1 MPAISSIVIISPIAS
16 SLAEALTTVARA
28 AELTRAPEA
37 NSPRPGKAARAVVAD
52 GRAVHDAIEAVL
64 AAPGEAREVARA
76 AYEAVREE
84 IVAGAL
90 EAMPVDRLRDLIR
103 GKVAFAPLIDA
114 GLPTVGRVL
123 AAGPE
128 ALRRVPGV
136 RRKSAR
142 RVLAAASRMRESVE
156 DGTRVRIDPDAR
168 TPEQTALIAALRRY
182 ERARSALKGPDLSPL
197 ASEIGRRLD
206 PAARG
211 ASRRRMLFTLS
222 GRKKLQARDALA
234 ELDAILGSKPVT
246 TARKRLAR
254 AEAELEKAGRD
265 QRAARLWNDYLARPV
280 TYNGLLIEVAELDPA
295 REASQGFLPADIVE
309 QVRVLPLD
317 QSLLKTPLR
326 GYQAFGAK
334 FALVQERVILGDEMG
349 LGKTM
354 QSLAAMCHLA
364 AKGGTHFLV
373 VCPASVVINWTRE
386 VERHT
391 LLEARRLHLP
401 GAKRQAAEQEWAAH
415 GGVAITTFEALRA
428 MPPGLDVPVAMMVV
442 DEAHYAKNPSALRTQ
457 AVSEWAGRSRRAL
470 FLTGT
475 PMENK
480 VAEFRVLVGHL
491 SPDLA
496 ENLDIGDEALD
507 GTRFREQVA
516 PVYLRRNTEDVLSEL
531 PDRLETQEW
540 VALEGAAMRAYRQA
554 VLEGNF
560 MAMRRAAFAPG
571 TVKGSPKLRRLVEI
585 VSEAADGGR
594 KVIVYSYFRDVLET
608 VTGVLAGRD
617 GVCGV
622 PVIGPLTGDIPPA
635 ERQAM
640 VDALTNAAGP
650 AVLVSQ
656 VQAGGVGL
664 NIQAASVIIIAE
676 PQLTPT
682 MEEQAIAR
690 AHRMGQVRPVDV
702 HRLLCED
709 SVDQRVLELLAGK
722 REAFD
727 EYARRSD
734 MANAT
739 PDAVDTGSEAELR
752 RAIVT
757 AERARLRSVLPVRVD
772 QGSAHGP
779 TPEIRSAVTRVMK
792 PGGGSAIGGKRTS
805 GPR

>member
-1 MPAISSIVIISPIAS
+1 
-16 SLAEALTTVARA
+16 VARA
-28 AELTRAPEA
+28 AELTRTSEPVTAQDNPIEA
-37 NSPRPGKAARAVVAD
+37 GPLRPGKAARAVVSD
-52 GRAVHDAIEAVL
+52 GRAVRDAIEAVL
-64 AAPGEAREVARA
+64 AAPGESRDVARR
-76 AYEAVREE
+76 AYEAVRDR
-84 IVAGAL
+84 IVADAL
-90 EAMPVDRLRDLIR
+90 DVMPVDRLRDLIR
-103 GKVAFAPLIDA
+103 GKVTFAPLIEA
-114 GLPTVGRVL
+114 GHETVGQVL
-123 AAGPE
+123 TTGEE
-128 ALRRVPGV
+128 ALRRVPGI
-136 RRKSAR
+136 RRRAAR
-142 RVLAAASRMRESVE
+142 RIMAAAAQLRESVE

-182 ERARSALKGPDLSPL
+182 ERSRSALKGPDLGPL

-211 ASRRRMLFTLS
+211 ASGRRMLFTFS
-222 GRKKLQARDALA
+222 GRKKLQARDALT
-234 ELDAILGSKPVT
+234 ELDAILSSKPVT

-254 AEAELEKAGRD
+254 AEGELEKAGRE
-265 QRAARLWNDYLARPV
+265 QRATRLWNDYIARPV
-280 TYNGLLIEVAELDPA
+280 SYNGLLIEVAELDPA
-295 REASQGFLPADIVE
+295 REASQGFLPADIAE

-317 QSLLKTPLR
+317 QSLLKTRLR

-364 AKGGTHFLV
+364 AKGATHFLV

-401 GAKRQAAEQEWAAH
+401 GVKRQAAEQEWAAK

-428 MPPGLDVPVAMMVV
+428 MPADLDVSPAMMVV
-442 DEAHYAKNPSALRTQ
+442 DEAHYAKNPNALRTQ

-475 PMENK
+475 PMENR
-480 VAEFRVLVGHL
+480 VEEFRVLVGHL
-491 SPDLA
+491 RPAVA
-496 ENLDIGDEALD
+496 ENLDITDEALD

-516 PVYLRRNTEDVLSEL
+516 PVYLRRNQEDVLSEL

-540 VALEGAAMRAYRQA
+540 VALEGAAMRAYRDA
-554 VLEGNF
+554 VVEGNF

-571 TVKGSPKLRRLVEI
+571 TVKGSPKLRRLAEI

-594 KVIVYSYFRDVLET
+594 KVIVFSYFRDVLET
-608 VTGVLAGRD
+608 VMEVLAGRD
-617 GVCGV
+617 GVPGV
-622 PVIGPLTGDIPPA
+622 PVVGPLTGDIAPA

-640 VDALTNAAGP
+640 VDELTNARGP

-656 VQAGGVGL
+656 IQAGGVGL
-664 NIQAASVIIIAE
+664 NIQAASVVIIAE
-676 PQLTPT
+676 PQLTPS

-709 SVDQRVLELLAGK
+709 SVDQRILELLAGK

-734 MANAT
+734 MAKAT
-739 PDAVDTGSEAELR
+739 PDAVGTGSEAELR
-752 RAIVT
+752 HAIVA
-757 AERARLRSVLPVRVD
+757 AERKRLK
-772 QGSAHGP
+772 A
-779 TPEIRSAVTRVMK
+779 A
-792 PGGGSAIGGKRTS
+792 
-805 GPR
+805 

>member
-1 MPAISSIVIISPIAS
+1 
-16 SLAEALTTVARA
+16 VARA
-28 AELTRAPEA
+28 AELTRTSEPAMAAGKPAEA
-37 NSPRPGKAARAVVAD
+37 RSPRPGKAARAVIAD

-64 AAPGEAREVARA
+64 AAPGESREVARR
-76 AYEAVREE
+76 AYEAVRDQV
-84 IVAGAL
+84 VAGAL
-90 EAMPVDRLRDLIR
+90 DVMPVDRLRDLIR
-103 GKVAFAPLIDA
+103 GKVTLAPLIDA
-114 GLPTVGRVL
+114 GLESVGAVL

-128 ALRRVPGV
+128 ALRGTPGV
-136 RRKSAR
+136 RRQTAR
-142 RVLAAASRMRESVE
+142 RVLAAAAQMRESVC
-156 DGTRVRIDPDAR
+156 GATRVRIDPDAR
-168 TPEQTALIAALRRY
+168 TAEQTVLIAALRRY

-211 ASRRRMLFTLS
+211 ASRGAMLCTLS
-222 GRKKLQARDALA
+222 GRKRREARDALT
-234 ELDAILGSKPVT
+234 ELGAILSSKPVT
-246 TARKRLAR
+246 TARKRLSR
-254 AEAELEKAGRD
+254 AEAELEKAGKE
-265 QRAARLWNDYLARPV
+265 QRVTRLWNDYLARPV
-280 TYNGLLIEVAELDPA
+280 TYNGLLIDVAQLDPA

-326 GYQAFGAK
+326 GYQSFGAK

-364 AKGGTHFLV
+364 AKGATHFLV

-401 GAKRQAAEQEWAAH
+401 GARRQAAEREWAAK

-428 MPPGLDVPVAMMVV
+428 MPEDLDVPVAMMVV
-442 DEAHYAKNPSALRTQ
+442 DEAHYAKNPNALRTQ
-457 AVSEWAGRSRRAL
+457 AVSEWAARSRRAL

-491 SPDLA
+491 SPAIA
-496 ENLDIGDEALD
+496 ENLDIADEALD

-516 PVYLRRNTEDVLSEL
+516 PVYLRRNQEDVLSEL
-531 PDRLETQEW
+531 PGRLETQEW
-540 VALEGAAMRAYRQA
+540 VALEGAAMRAYRTA
-554 VLEGNF
+554 VLDGNF

-571 TVKGSPKLRRLVEI
+571 TVKGSPKLRRLVEL

-617 GVCGV
+617 GVPGM
-622 PVIGPLTGDIPPA
+622 PVIGPLTGDIAPA
-635 ERQAM
+635 DRQAM
-640 VDALTNAAGP
+640 VDELTNAAGP

-656 VQAGGVGL
+656 IQAGGVGL

-722 REAFD
+722 RDAFD

-734 MANAT
+734 MANAS
-739 PDAVDTGSEAELR
+739 PDAIDTGSAAKLGH
-752 RAIVT
+752 AIVA
-757 AERARLRSVLPVRVD
+757 AER
-772 QGSAHGP
+772 
-779 TPEIRSAVTRVMK
+779 TRFK
-792 PGGGSAIGGKRTS
+792 AA
-805 GPR
+805 

>member
-1 MPAISSIVIISPIAS
+1 
-16 SLAEALTTVARA
+16 VARA
-28 AELTRAPEA
+28 AELTRTSEPAMAAGKPAEA
-37 NSPRPGKAARAVVAD
+37 RSPRPGKAARAVIAD

-64 AAPGEAREVARA
+64 AAPGESREVARR
-76 AYEAVREE
+76 AYEAVRDQV
-84 IVAGAL
+84 VAGAL
-90 EAMPVDRLRDLIR
+90 DVMPVDRLRDLIR
-103 GKVAFAPLIDA
+103 GKVTLAPLIDA
-114 GLPTVGRVL
+114 GLESVGAVL

-128 ALRRVPGV
+128 ALRRTPGV
-136 RRKSAR
+136 RRKTAR
-142 RVLAAASRMRESVE
+142 RVLAAAAQMRESVC
-156 DGTRVRIDPDAR
+156 GATRVRIDPDAR
-168 TPEQTALIAALRRY
+168 TAEQTVLIAALRRY

-211 ASRRRMLFTLS
+211 ASRGAMLCTLS
-222 GRKKLQARDALA
+222 GRKRREARDALT
-234 ELDAILGSKPVT
+234 ELGAILSSKPVT
-246 TARKRLAR
+246 TARKRLSR
-254 AEAELEKAGRD
+254 AEAELEKAGKE
-265 QRAARLWNDYLARPV
+265 QRVTRLWNDYLARPV
-280 TYNGLLIEVAELDPA
+280 TYNGLLIDVAQLDPA

-326 GYQAFGAK
+326 GYQSFGAK

-364 AKGGTHFLV
+364 AKGATHFLV

-401 GAKRQAAEQEWAAH
+401 GARRQAAEREWAAK

-428 MPPGLDVPVAMMVV
+428 MPEDLDVPVAMMVV
-442 DEAHYAKNPSALRTQ
+442 DEAHYAKNPNALRTQ
-457 AVSEWAGRSRRAL
+457 AVSEWAARSRRAL

-491 SPDLA
+491 SPAIA
-496 ENLDIGDEALD
+496 ENLDIADEALD

-516 PVYLRRNTEDVLSEL
+516 PVYLRRNQEDVLSEL
-531 PDRLETQEW
+531 PGRLETQEW
-540 VALEGAAMRAYRQA
+540 VALEGAAMRAYRTA
-554 VLEGNF
+554 VLDGNF

-571 TVKGSPKLRRLVEI
+571 TVKGSPKLRRLVEL

-617 GVCGV
+617 GVPGM
-622 PVIGPLTGDIPPA
+622 PVIGPLTGDIAPA
-635 ERQAM
+635 DRQAM
-640 VDALTNAAGP
+640 VDELTNAAGP

-656 VQAGGVGL
+656 IQAGGVGL

-722 REAFD
+722 RDAFD

-734 MANAT
+734 MANAS
-739 PDAVDTGSEAELR
+739 PDAIDTGSAAKLGH
-752 RAIVT
+752 AIVA
-757 AERARLRSVLPVRVD
+757 AER
-772 QGSAHGP
+772 
-779 TPEIRSAVTRVMK
+779 TRFK
-792 PGGGSAIGGKRTS
+792 AA
-805 GPR
+805 